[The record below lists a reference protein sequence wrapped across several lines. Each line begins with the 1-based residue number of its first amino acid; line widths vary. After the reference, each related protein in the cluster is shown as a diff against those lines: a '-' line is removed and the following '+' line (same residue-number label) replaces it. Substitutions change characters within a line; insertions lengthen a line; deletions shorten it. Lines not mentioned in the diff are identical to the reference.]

1 MDNFRITQQTIG
13 QHTFTNLQ
21 QSLGKLQTLQQELS
35 SGKQLSKPSDNP
47 QGTVAALSLRGD
59 LARANQYTRN
69 IDDGMNWLGITDST
83 LQKVVEQTQNAR
95 NLLIQGQSGAIDA
108 NGRAALATQVDQIR
122 EGLISLANTQ
132 YLNRPIF
139 GGTASGSTAYSASG
153 TFQGNT
159 GAVTRNVAPGA
170 TLDVNVT
177 GPSTFGDDTTGLFAA
192 LAQISSDL
200 RANNAGAPLSTDL
213 GNLDTNLSR
222 VTNQLAEVGSRYNR
236 LQVTKQRIGDSI
248 TQMTSSLS
256 EVEDADLPK
265 TIVDLQT
272 QEVAYQAALAAT
284 SKVITPSLVDFL
296 R

>member
-1 MDNFRITQQTIG
+1 MNNFRITQQTIG
-13 QHTFTNLQ
+13 QQTFSNLQ
-21 QSLGKLQTLQQELS
+21 QSLNKLQSLQQELS
-35 SGKQLSKPSDNP
+35 SGKQLNRPSDNP

-59 LARANQYTRN
+59 LARTNQYNRN
-69 IDDGMNWLGITDST
+69 IQDGMNWLGLADST
-83 LQKVVEQTQNAR
+83 LQQVVTQAQSAR
-95 NLLIQGQSGAIDA
+95 NLLIQAQSGAIDA
-108 NGRAALATQVDQIR
+108 NGRAALATQIDQIR
-122 EGLISLANTQ
+122 EGVISLANTQ

-139 GGTASGSTAYSASG
+139 GGTASSSTAYSSNG
-153 TFQGNT
+153 LFQGNT
-159 GAVTRNVAPGA
+159 GAVTRNVSPGA

-177 GPSTFGDDTTGLFAA
+177 GPATFGSDSAGLFAT
-192 LAQISSDL
+192 LSQISSDL
-200 RANNAGAPLSTDL
+200 RSNNTGALSTDL
-213 GNLDTNLSR
+213 GSLDTNLSA

-236 LQVTKQRIGDSI
+236 LQVTQQSNTDSAA
-248 TQMTSSLS
+248 QMTRSLS